1 MFRFRIRN
9 LREAAGYKSQ
19 YAFAQAFGVAQSTV
33 AGWEGGKREP
43 NYATTIRLADF
54 FGVSVDYLLGHTDT
68 KDSAPHSDGLSEI
81 ERLFLSLPPERREE
95 VLRFMEYQA
104 SQASGK

>member
-68 KDSAPHSDGLSEI
+68 KDSAPHSDGLSD
-81 ERLFLSLPPERREE
+81 LAGYLPHSSSHYSGPN
-95 VLRFMEYQA
+95 YQWPLV
-104 SQASGK
+104 